1 MPSVILP
8 VAIDNLSK
16 TYGRR
21 ETAVRALSQ
30 VSLEVEAGQFLAVMG
45 PSGSG
50 KSSLLYCAAGL
61 DQPSGGQVRLMGT
74 DLSRLSDAKLSR
86 FRRRHLGFIFQA
98 YNLLPTLTARD
109 NIRLASEIAGQ
120 GRVDAKIQVL
130 ARQLGLADR
139 LKHRPG
145 ELSGGQQQRVAIAR
159 ALINDPEIIFADEP
173 TGNLDST
180 ATDELVELL
189 ARAVADRQLALVM
202 VTHNPR
208 VAARASR
215 VVFLRD
221 GRIAS
226 QVDEPTPQRIFDQL
240 SQLETP
246 VAART

>member
-1 MPSVILP
+1 MSSATLP
-8 VAIDNLSK
+8 VVINNLSK

-61 DQPSGGQVRLMGT
+61 DLPSSGRVRLMGT

-109 NIRLASEIAGQ
+109 NICLASEIAGQ
-120 GRVDAKIQVL
+120 GRANDKVQVL
-130 ARQLGLADR
+130 AQQLGLADR
-139 LKHRPG
+139 LNHRPS
-145 ELSGGQQQRVAIAR
+145 EMSGGQQQRVAIAR

-180 ATDELVELL
+180 STDELMDLL
-189 ARAVADRQLALVM
+189 AQAVANRRLALVM

-208 VAARASR
+208 VAARAGR

-226 QVDEPTPQRIFDQL
+226 QINEPTPQRIFDQL
-240 SQLETP
+240 SQLEASA
-246 VAART
+246 AARA